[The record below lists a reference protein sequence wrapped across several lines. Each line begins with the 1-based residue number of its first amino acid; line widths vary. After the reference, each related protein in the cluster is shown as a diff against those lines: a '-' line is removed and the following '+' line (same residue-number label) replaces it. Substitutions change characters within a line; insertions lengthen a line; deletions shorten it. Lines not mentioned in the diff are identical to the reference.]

1 MVQAGQIGIMEWV
14 LIVIGILWLAG
25 ILRNT
30 VYVPIVVKEK
40 EKKEEDSADDKKG
53 KKTKI
58 NEETTISKPENK
70 STDGEY
76 TPFEEIKD

>member
-58 NEETTISKPENK
+58 NEETTISKSENK